1 MRPGR
6 SNFVSRIEL
15 NPPQARSWRD
25 IPQQVKPRA
34 MSPEGRRRVVWGGMK
49 TVFGVVLLGALA
61 WGGYEVTAA
70 LRGKPKQLTAAEA
83 VPVKEIDFGTDG
95 VLPKTWVVETLAL
108 RRGASLMELDLY
120 RLRERLLACSQ
131 VRSATLTRT
140 FPATLTVNISE
151 QSPVA
156 RVMARVGEGEPQMFL
171 VARDGTVFEGIGFDA
186 GLIETLPWLD
196 GMKLTRADD
205 TFEPIPD
212 MPTVADLL
220 AKAKLEAE
228 HLYREWQVVSLAR
241 LASDGEIEVRSTSV
255 ARILFGTNEDFFRQL
270 ARLDSLIDAARA
282 HTEQPLREVNLA
294 IGAHVPVAFEGP
306 TLVPNEGGPG
316 VVHAPA
322 GAAAK
327 WPAIPAFPHFQPK
340 TKL

>member
-1 MRPGR
+1 
-6 SNFVSRIEL
+6 
-15 NPPQARSWRD
+15 
-25 IPQQVKPRA
+25 
-34 MSPEGRRRVVWGGMK
+34 MSPEGRRRVAWSGVK
-49 TVFGVVLLGALA
+49 TVALVAVLGGLA
-61 WGGYEVTAA
+61 WGGYEITAS
-70 LRGKPKQLTAAEA
+70 LRGNPRQLASAEA

-120 RLRERLLACSQ
+120 RLRERLLACAQ
-131 VRSATLTRT
+131 VRSATLTRS

-151 QSPVA
+151 HSPVV
-156 RVMARVGEGEPQMFL
+156 RVMARVGPEGPRMFL
-171 VARDGTVFEGIGFDA
+171 VARNGTVFEGIGFEP

-196 GMKLTRADD
+196 GVKLARAGDA
-205 TFEPIPD
+205 FEPVAG

-228 HLYREWQVVSLAR
+228 HLYREWEVVSLAR
-241 LASDGEIEVRSTSV
+241 LASDGEIEVRATSV

-270 ARLDSLIDAARA
+270 ARLDSLLDAARA
-282 HTEQPLREVNLA
+282 RTEQPLREINLA

-306 TLVPNEGGPG
+306 TLVPPEQ
-316 VVHAPA
+316 AKASSRPA
-322 GAAAK
+322 AAAAK
-327 WPAIPAFPHFQPK
+327 LPAIPAFPNLQRK

>member
-1 MRPGR
+1 
-6 SNFVSRIEL
+6 VSRIEL

-49 TVFGVVLLGALA
+49 TVCGVILLGALA
-61 WGGYEVTAA
+61 WGGYEITEA
-70 LRGKPKQLTAAEA
+70 LRGKPKQLTAAES

-108 RRGASLMELDLY
+108 RPGASLMELDLY
-120 RLRERLLACSQ
+120 RLRERLLACRQ

-156 RVMARVGEGEPQMFL
+156 RVMARVGEVGPRMFL
-171 VARDGTVFEGIGFDA
+171 VARDGTVFEGVGFDP

-196 GMKLTRADD
+196 GMKLTRAGD
-205 TFEPIPD
+205 TFEPIPG

-306 TLVPNEGGPG
+306 TLVPDEGGPG
-316 VVHAPA
+316 VVRTPA
-322 GAAAK
+322 AAAAK
-327 WPAIPAFPHFQPK
+327 GPAIPAFPNLQRK